1 MPRQAL
7 PRGTD
12 LLHEPP
18 VVSGAPD
25 GSPEPA
31 AEPVR
36 PSRTRAVEAG
46 APWTPERRAAARP
59 RSVVREVPGSEGG
72 DALVRDATVEDA
84 AACAALYA
92 PYVLATAATF
102 ETEPPDAA
110 ETARRIT
117 ASQREHA
124 WLVLVDGDEVL
135 GEAHATPFRPRPAYR
150 WTCETTVHLTPGAT
164 GRGLG
169 RLLYGALLDRLA
181 ARGLLTATAVVAL
194 PNPASEALHAAL
206 GFAPVGTF
214 ARAGWKLGAWRDV
227 AWYQRPLGEGPREGV
242 HPVEPS

>member
-12 LLHEPP
+12 LLHGHR
-18 VVSGAPD
+18 VVSGPAD
-25 GSPEPA
+25 EPPA
-31 AEPVR
+31 GPVR
-36 PSRTRAVEAG
+36 PSRARAAEGG

-59 RSVVREVPGSEGG
+59 RSVAREVPGPEGG

-92 PYVLATAATF
+92 PYVLTTAATF

-110 ETARRIT
+110 ETARRIV
-117 ASQREHA
+117 ASQHEHA
-124 WLVLVDGDEVL
+124 WLVLVDGDEVV

-150 WTCETTVHLTPGAT
+150 WTCETTVYLAPGAT

-169 RLLYGALLDRLA
+169 RLLYGALLERLA
-181 ARGLLTATAVVAL
+181 GRGLLTATAVVAL
-194 PNPASEALHAAL
+194 PNPASQALHATL

-227 AWYQRPLGEGPREGV
+227 AWYQRPLGEGPRVGV